1 MCKIKTAI
9 EEMSD
14 KQKCLN
20 IAITINYLEN
30 IIRKHRGEKID
41 DFLGSEIDR
50 LRKEKEKILKRG
62 NSNRS

>member
-1 MCKIKTAI
+1 MCKSKT
-9 EEMSD
+9 ETERMTD

-20 IAITINYLEN
+20 IAITINYLDN

-50 LRKEKEKILKRG
+50 LRKEKKRILK
-62 NSNRS
+62 NDKNN